1 MKFINYMSNFL
12 NIYNELTN
20 FNNIYEQEL
29 MNSVIEMSMNQP
41 KKYRKIISKKG
52 EKDLKQVK
60 YNSNDFSMKECPIT
74 LKEFKEGDIVTQLP
88 CKHIFDSSG
97 ILTWLKEEKA
107 SCPICRYEL
116 DAIEVENELET
127 INDVSNQLFQTN
139 PLSLFSN
146 ITIDLSL
153 HNDLLQPYNR
163 DYNIPLFGPLTL
175 GDEEEDDLFFY
186 NSLQLFEDSENS
198 LSDFR
203 TIIQQFDL
211 CGNIIQ

>member
-1 MKFINYMSNFL
+1 MSNFL

-52 EKDLKQVK
+52 EKDLKQLK

-97 ILTWLKEEKA
+97 ILIWLKEEKA
-107 SCPICRYEL
+107 SCPVCRYEL
-116 DAIEVENELET
+116 HAIEVENELET

-153 HNDLLQPYNR
+153 NNDLLQPYNR
-163 DYNIPLFGPLTL
+163 DYNIQSFDPLTL

-186 NSLQLFEDSENS
+186 NSLQLFEDSEN
-198 LSDFR
+198 LLNDFR
-203 TIIQQFDL
+203 TIIHKFDL
-211 CGNIIQ
+211 SGNIV

>member
-52 EKDLKQVK
+52 EKDLKQLK

-74 LKEFKEGDIVTQLP
+74 LKEFKEGDIITQLP

-116 DAIEVENELET
+116 HAIEVENELET

-153 HNDLLQPYNR
+153 NNDLLQPYNR
-163 DYNIPLFGPLTL
+163 DYNIQSFDPLTL

-186 NSLQLFEDSENS
+186 NSLQLFEDSENL

>member
-1 MKFINYMSNFL
+1 M
-12 NIYNELTN
+12 TN

-52 EKDLKQVK
+52 EKDLKQLK

-116 DAIEVENELET
+116 HAIEVENELET

-153 HNDLLQPYNR
+153 NNDLLQPYNR
-163 DYNIPLFGPLTL
+163 DYNIQSFDPLTL

-186 NSLQLFEDSENS
+186 NSLQLFEDSENL